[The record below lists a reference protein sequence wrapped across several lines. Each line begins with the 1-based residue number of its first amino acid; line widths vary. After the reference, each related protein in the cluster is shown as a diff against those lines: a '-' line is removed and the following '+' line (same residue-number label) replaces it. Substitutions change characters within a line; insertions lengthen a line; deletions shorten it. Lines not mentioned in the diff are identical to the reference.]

1 MKYVIVVPG
10 GAGDRPVGAL
20 YGKTP
25 LQAARLPTLDLFAR
39 EGLVGSADL
48 IPEDVAVAP
57 EAAAMALLGYPPA
70 RHYTGPG
77 PLEVAGRGV
86 SMERGDV
93 AFRVD
98 LVSSDGE
105 TITNPTAGGLT
116 GRDAETLFTHVAE
129 RLKMLN
135 LTFYPGRGRRHAL
148 VWSGG
153 PMDVR
158 TLPPVEAAGKPL
170 EEVMPQG
177 DGEATLRSLIYDSL
191 EVLDGHEIN
200 ARLRD
205 EGKPPAN
212 MIWPWGGGRRP
223 SLPSFTVTRG
233 VSGAVIS
240 PSAYWRGLASLAGL
254 RAPEVPEATGRID
267 TDYAAKARAAI
278 AALHEVEFALV
289 HVCAPG
295 VASARGDAEEKV
307 DALQRLDERLLAPL
321 VKSLKT
327 LDDYRVMVVPDIV
340 FPVETRVPTRDP
352 VPFVLYASSGVRRQV
367 RAAFDESAIEES
379 PLRYEEGHRLIELLL
394 EG

>member
-177 DGEATLRSLIYDSL
+177 DGEATLRSLI
-191 EVLDGHEIN
+191 
-200 ARLRD
+200 
-205 EGKPPAN
+205 
-212 MIWPWGGGRRP
+212 
-223 SLPSFTVTRG
+223 
-233 VSGAVIS
+233 
-240 PSAYWRGLASLAGL
+240 
-254 RAPEVPEATGRID
+254 
-267 TDYAAKARAAI
+267 
-278 AALHEVEFALV
+278 
-289 HVCAPG
+289 
-295 VASARGDAEEKV
+295 
-307 DALQRLDERLLAPL
+307 
-321 VKSLKT
+321 
-327 LDDYRVMVVPDIV
+327 
-340 FPVETRVPTRDP
+340 
-352 VPFVLYASSGVRRQV
+352 
-367 RAAFDESAIEES
+367 
-379 PLRYEEGHRLIELLL
+379 
-394 EG
+394 